1 MPLPVP
7 NAVAALEPE
16 LTAWRRDLHAHPEV
30 GFELP
35 RTAALVAAKLR
46 AWGLDEVVEGIGRSG
61 VVGVIHGHDGPAQD
75 AARRILLRADMD
87 ALPMREA
94 TGLPHASTR
103 PDAFHGCGHDG
114 HTTMLLGAA
123 KILAETRAFSGT
135 AVLVFQP
142 AEEGDRGAKAMLE
155 DGLLA
160 RWPVRAA
167 FGLHN
172 VPGMAVGAM
181 GTRPGPMLAYS
192 DRFRIT
198 LRGRGGHAARP
209 HLADDPILGAA
220 AIVQG
225 LQALVARRRDPTVPA
240 VISVTR
246 FEAGT
251 ADNVIPPTAELWG
264 TLRTLDPDLVAPM
277 IEGMRRVAET
287 LAAAHGLAVE
297 AELGLDADPALVNDP
312 AATAFATQVMRET
325 AGEDAVD
332 PAVPAE
338 MGGEDFA
345 WFAQAVPACFA
356 LIGNGASAPLHHPEY
371 DFDDAVA
378 PHGVAWWRRLVERA
392 LPQRPDDPTAPG
404 R

>member
-7 NAVAALEPE
+7 NAIAALLPE

-30 GFELP
+30 GFDLP
-35 RTAALVAAKLR
+35 RTAGLVAAKLR
-46 AWGLDEVVEGIGRSG
+46 AFGLDEVVEGLGRSG
-61 VVGVIHGHDGPAQD
+61 VVGLIHGQDGPAAD
-75 AARRILLRADMD
+75 AVGRILLRADMD
-87 ALPMREA
+87 ALPMQEA
-94 TGLPHASTR
+94 TGLPHASTV
-103 PDAFHGCGHDG
+103 PGAFHGCGHDG
-114 HTTMLLGAA
+114 HTVMLLGAA
-123 KILAETRAFSGT
+123 RRLAETRNFSGT

-142 AEEGDRGAKAMLE
+142 AEEGDRGAKAMID
-155 DGLLA
+155 DGLLD

-172 VPGMAVGAM
+172 APGMALGAM

-192 DRFRIT
+192 DRFRFT

-209 HLADDPILGAA
+209 HLADDPIVAA
-220 AIVQG
+220 ASLVQG
-225 LQALVARRRDPTVPA
+225 LQALVARRRDPMVPA
-240 VISVTR
+240 LISVTR
-246 FEAGT
+246 LEAGT
-251 ADNVIPPTAELWG
+251 ASNVIPQTAELWG

-277 IEGMRRVAET
+277 IEGMRQVAERT
-287 LAAAHGLAVE
+287 AAAHGVALE

-312 AATAFATQVMRET
+312 AATAFATQVMREV

-356 LIGNGASAPLHHPEY
+356 LIGNGASAPVHHPEY
-371 DFDDAVA
+371 DFDDAAA
-378 PHGVAWWRRLVERA
+378 PHGVAWWCRLVERA
-392 LPQRPDDPTAPG
+392 LPRRA
-404 R
+404 